1 MVKHAFFSLIAV
13 IAAIGVSAQG
23 LEELPE
29 ENYRIGGGVVEKSY
43 VLSVGPKLGINYS
56 MAGDPDLL
64 SLGMGGSVGFDGG
77 VAANIHF
84 GRRKISS
91 PSGTGWFGLQLEAQY
106 SMRTLSTNSDNIR
119 MNGLIVPLLAQ
130 CYVHP
135 NLCIEVGPTF
145 YGAFGASPEAF
156 QYDSVIFSTGE
167 MRGNDVML
175 TLGIGYKSRRGFTAS
190 VRYNMGN
197 SDLAPNFPTKVSTIS
212 VGIGWMFS
220 VVK

>member
-1 MVKHAFFSLIAV
+1 MVKHVFFSLIAV
-13 IAAIGVSAQG
+13 LAAVGVSAQG

-29 ENYRIGGGVVEKSY
+29 ENYRIGGGVVEKSF

-64 SLGMGGSVGFDGG
+64 SLGMGGSAGFDGG
-77 VAANIHF
+77 IAANIHF

-106 SMRTLSTNSDNIR
+106 SLRTLTTNDDNLRLKGIV
-119 MNGLIVPLLAQ
+119 VPLLAQ
-130 CYVHP
+130 FYVHP

-145 YGAFGASPEAF
+145 YGGFGASPAAIK
-156 QYDSVIFSTGE
+156 YDNIFFSTGE
-167 MRGNDVML
+167 LRGNDIML

-197 SDLAPNFPTKVSTIS
+197 SNLAPNFTTKVSTIS